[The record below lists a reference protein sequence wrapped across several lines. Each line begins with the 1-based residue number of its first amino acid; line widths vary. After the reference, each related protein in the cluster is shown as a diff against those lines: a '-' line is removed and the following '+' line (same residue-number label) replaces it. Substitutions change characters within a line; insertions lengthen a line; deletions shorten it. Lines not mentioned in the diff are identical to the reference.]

1 MAIPCAATV
10 EFELTEFTLNNRAA
24 RRVFM
29 DRHLLMDTPQG
40 SAAPDNMRDVIR
52 GLGFVQLDSINT
64 VARAHDLILFT
75 RKARYMPK
83 ALKTL
88 YEKDRGL
95 FEHWTHDA
103 AVIPMEFYP
112 HWQMRRDR
120 DAIKLQKQWK
130 NWRRDGFEGQLQTV
144 LDQIREQGPL
154 SSSNVGKDEKRGS
167 GGWWDWHPSKTA
179 LEYLWRTGAL
189 CVVGRE
195 GFQKQYDLTERV
207 LEQHIHTPANAPDTE
222 ETIDWCCNGALDRLG
237 FATHAEIAAFWAH
250 ISPAE
255 AKVWCLAAL
264 ARGEIMQVQIEGADG
279 VLKPAYARP
288 TLPDE
293 PAICAAPTSR
303 LRVLSPFDPALRDR
317 KRAARLFGF
326 EYTVEMFVPEPKR
339 KYGYYVFPLLERDRL
354 VGRVDM
360 KAFRDRDTLHV
371 KALWPEK
378 GVKWTA
384 ARATAFEAE
393 LHRLTE
399 LAGVSKVTFEDQW
412 LRPSA

>member
-1 MAIPCAATV
+1 M
-10 EFELTEFTLNNRAA
+10 A

-29 DRHLLMDTPQG
+29 GRHLLIDTPQG
-40 SAAPDNMRDVIR
+40 DAGPNEMLEVVR

-75 RKARYMPK
+75 RKARYMPN

-88 YEKDRGL
+88 YEQDKGL

-103 AVIPMEFYP
+103 AVIPVEFYP
-112 HWQMRRDR
+112 YWQMRRER

-130 NWRRDGFEGQLQTV
+130 NWRRDGFEAQLQVV

-154 SSSNVGKDEKRGS
+154 SSSDVGKEEARGS

-189 CVVGRE
+189 SVVGRE
-195 GFQKQYDLTERV
+195 GFKKRYDLTERV
-207 LEQHIHTPANAPDTE
+207 LEATLSDPTNAPDVE
-222 ETIDWCCNGALDRLG
+222 GAIDWCCNGALDRLG

-250 ISPAE
+250 VTTAE
-255 AKVWCLAAL
+255 AKAWCIAAL
-264 ARGEIMQVQIEGADG
+264 ERGDIIQVQVEGADG
-279 VLKPAYARP
+279 STKPAFARP
-288 TLPDE
+288 SLPDDVGLNAE
-293 PAICAAPTSR
+293 PTGR

-326 EYTVEMFVPEPKR
+326 QYTVEMFVPEAKR

-354 VGRVDM
+354 VARVDM
-360 KAFRDRDTLHV
+360 KAFRGRDCLHV
-371 KALWPEK
+371 KALWPEE
-378 GVKWTA
+378 GVKWTS
-384 ARATAFEAE
+384 ARAKAFEAE
-393 LHRLTE
+393 LHRMID
-399 LAGVSKVTFEDQW
+399 LAGVSKVTFEDGW
-412 LRPSA
+412 LRLNGV